1 MFHCICVI
9 LFLTFAVSSKAQ
21 NAQCEASSLGHTC
34 MAALSSEYNL
44 HWTLTGNLL
53 ELAMEANTLGWVG
66 FSVAG
71 IQDRMAPADAVIGWV
86 STAGL
91 TVRAYNITVRNV
103 TPGDED
109 PNINL
114 GRIGGSENSTSTT
127 IRFSR
132 IITEGRFPID
142 PQAITLINYAYGIPD
157 SLRFHGSNRRGST
170 TIRFA
175 DRPPRKRYNSAYVD
189 DDDN

>member
-1 MFHCICVI
+1 MHRWICVV

-44 HWTLTGNLL
+44 HWTLTGDLL

-71 IQDRMAPADAVIGWV
+71 SQGSMAPADAVIGWV
-86 STAGL
+86 STDGL
-91 TVRAYNITVRNV
+91 TVRAYNISSQDVSA
-103 TPGDED
+103 GDED

-114 GRIGGSENSTSTT
+114 GGIGGGQANGVTT
-127 IRFSR
+127 ISFSR
-132 IITEGRFPID
+132 IITEGGFPID
-142 PQAITLINYAYGIPD
+142 PQAITFINYAYGSSD
-157 SLRFHGSNRRGST
+157 SLSFHDLGHGST

-175 DRPPRKRYNSAYVD
+175 DQPPPSSE